1 MQKDPLS
8 GKKILLGITGCIA
21 AYKACY
27 IIRDLKKRGAEV
39 KVVMT
44 PSATEFITP
53 LTLASLSGNDVV
65 VHTFPPSNK
74 TGTALSTWHIGYA
87 LWADLM
93 LIAPATV
100 NTIAK
105 IAHGF
110 ADNALTTLVT
120 ALRAPLIIAP
130 AADVDMYK
138 NRITQ
143 ENFKRLEFF
152 GYYIIYAEEGEL
164 ASGLVGE
171 GRLADT
177 NKIIDSV
184 EIVLSGYSKDLTG
197 KKILVSAGPTYEDID
212 PVRYLGNRSSGKMGF
227 ALAKAAFLRGA
238 EVTLISGPSNEI
250 YYPEINLIK
259 VRTAQNM
266 FTAVKKE
273 LQKNDILIMAAA
285 VADYKPARV
294 SNKKIK
300 KSDKLPVLKLVETTD
315 ILLSLNSK
323 GKTVVGFALETD
335 NELANA
341 KKKLKEKNLDMII
354 LNSLKEKGTGFEGD
368 TNKVTILRKE
378 GKAVKL
384 PLQSKFQVANKI
396 LSEINK
402 FKYHN

>member
-74 TGTALSTWHIGYA
+74 TGTALSTWH
-87 LWADLM
+87 
-93 LIAPATV
+93 
-100 NTIAK
+100 

-197 KKILVSAGPTYEDID
+197 KKILVSAGPTYEDFD

-266 FTAVKKE
+266 FTALKKE

-323 GKTVVGFALETD
+323 GKTVVGFALETN

>member
-1 MQKDPLS
+1 MQKDSLT

-21 AYKACY
+21 AYKACH
-27 IIRDLKKRGAEV
+27 IIRDLKTLGAKV

-53 LTLASLSGNDVV
+53 LTLASLSGNDVI
-65 VHTFPPSNK
+65 VHTFPPSSK
-74 TGTALSTWHIGYA
+74 TGTALTTWHIDYA

-105 IAHGF
+105 ISHGF

-120 ALRAPLIIAP
+120 ALRSPLIIAP

-138 NRITQ
+138 NNITQ
-143 ENFKRLEFF
+143 ENIKRLESF
-152 GYYIIYAEEGEL
+152 GHYIVYAEEGEL
-164 ASGLVGE
+164 ASELVGE
-171 GRLADT
+171 GRLADI

-184 EIVLSGYSKDLTG
+184 ELILSGYTKDLTG

-238 EVTLISGPSNEI
+238 DVTVISGHSNEI
-250 YYPEINLIK
+250 PYPEINLIK

-266 FTAVKKE
+266 FAAVKKE
-273 LQKNDILIMAAA
+273 LLKNDILIMAAA
-285 VADYKPARV
+285 VADYKPAKV

-300 KSDKLPVLKLVETTD
+300 KSDKLLILKLVETTD
-315 ILLSLNSK
+315 ILSSLNSNR
-323 GKTVVGFALETD
+323 KTVVGFALETD
-335 NELANA
+335 NELTNA

-368 TNKVTILRKE
+368 TNKVTILGKE

-384 PLQSKFQVANKI
+384 SLQSKFQVANKI
-396 LSEINK
+396 LSAIIK
-402 FKYHN
+402 I